1 MSTPIN
7 SLGLYNNPY
16 GLYNPYS
23 TGATNDDFMAQQM
36 FQNYSQNSG
45 SQTSFQGYTQP
56 SADTFE
62 KSGSSGS
69 GLSTG
74 LKLGAAAGV
83 GTGAGMYF
91 FGPAPV
97 KDGKFN
103 DDILKA
109 VDIDVKEVS
118 KQRGLQLFADKKA
131 EIFEKVGVTLPE
143 GINSEN
149 IKAYAETGKAPAE
162 LQSAMTQEQAK
173 AIHKEL
179 SEIDLD
185 KIAKEAYNET
195 IEQTFQGRKDKLAK
209 LQSQRAK
216 LESLADDADLEKFFK
231 ENAKTFGIEG
241 DEKAIEAEAKKL
253 AAKYKNKAGA
263 VADYTTKIANQ
274 ETLVKTTRETLNSKV
289 GAYYDDAAK
298 SLKASAPENIQK
310 AFKNFKWKAAGK
322 WAAIA
327 AGAGLVLGWLFG
339 GNNK

>member
-1 MSTPIN
+1 MSTSID
-7 SLGLYNNPY
+7 SLGLYNNNPY

-23 TGATNDDFMAQQM
+23 TGAVNDDFIAQQM
-36 FQNYSQNSG
+36 FQNYNQNSG
-45 SQTSFQGYTQP
+45 TQTSFQGLQQP
-56 SADTFE
+56 QADTFE
-62 KSGSSGS
+62 KSGS

-74 LKLGAAAGV
+74 LKLGAVAGV

-91 FGPAPV
+91 FGTNPV
-97 KDGKFN
+97 QDGKFN

-109 VDIDVKEVS
+109 VDIDVEKVS
-118 KQRGLQLFADKKA
+118 KQKAEQLFANKKA
-131 EIFEKVGVTLPE
+131 EIFQKAGVTLPE

-162 LQSAMTQEQAK
+162 LKTAMTQEQAK

-179 SEIDLD
+179 TEIDL
-185 KIAKEAYNET
+185 KEIGKKAYNET
-195 IEQTFQGRKDKLAK
+195 IEQTFQGRKDKLAN

-216 LESLADDADLEKFFK
+216 IEALADDADLEKFFK
-231 ENAKTFGIEG
+231 ENPKTFGIEG
-241 DEKAIEAEAKKL
+241 DEKAIEAEAKRL

-263 VADYTTKIANQ
+263 VADYTTQISNQ
-274 ETLVKTTRETLNSKV
+274 EALVKSTRETLNSKV
-289 GAYYDDAAK
+289 SAYYDDATK

-310 AFKNFKWKAAGK
+310 AFKNFKWKSAGK

-327 AGAGLVLGWLFG
+327 AGAGLVLGWMFG